1 MTHKKLFYGGGAV
14 VLAAVAL
21 AALGGYWL
29 VQGPKI
35 IDRDL
40 RGLDG
45 DVNRGAYVARLSGCI
60 ACHTDIKAG
69 GKVLAGGAKI
79 STDFG
84 SFYPPNITPDPVDGI
99 GDWDLVDFSRAL
111 TSGVSPKG
119 QHLFP
124 TFPYTFYAQ
133 MKNQDIVDLWA
144 AVRSVPPVKGKPP
157 KHGLRFPFSSHEGVA
172 VWQRMFFERKPLK
185 EISEKSKAWNRGRY
199 LANGPAHCGACHTP
213 RNLLGGR
220 KTKQQYEGGKGP
232 GGEKIPAIT
241 IEALKAGKWS
251 KDDLIYA
258 MRTGVKPDGDVFGGS
273 MGEVVSDA
281 TRFWSDQDLDAIA
294 TYIMSD
300 NIMYPAASKKEDALV
315 YD

>member
-29 VQGPKI
+29 LQGPKI

-84 SFYPPNITPDPVDGI
+84 NFYPPNITPDPVDGI

-111 TSGVSPKG
+111 TTGVSPNG

-124 TFPYTFYAQ
+124 SFPCTTLCTSQ
-133 MKNQDIVDLWA
+133 
-144 AVRSVPPVKGKPP
+144 PCPG
-157 KHGLRFPFSSHEGVA
+157 
-172 VWQRMFFERKPLK
+172 RM
-185 EISEKSKAWNRGRY
+185 
-199 LANGPAHCGACHTP
+199 
-213 RNLLGGR
+213 
-220 KTKQQYEGGKGP
+220 
-232 GGEKIPAIT
+232 
-241 IEALKAGKWS
+241 AL
-251 KDDLIYA
+251 D
-258 MRTGVKPDGDVFGGS
+258 
-273 MGEVVSDA
+273 
-281 TRFWSDQDLDAIA
+281 
-294 TYIMSD
+294 
-300 NIMYPAASKKEDALV
+300 
-315 YD
+315 